1 LAEVLIRSGWILSQQ
16 KLFGLLELD
25 TAGTVLY
32 SRLEDDDRL
41 AGPAV
46 DVTGL
51 NFFSEVA
58 PFKNI
63 EEFHQHLDT
72 FNRSGEHANSFLFNC
87 EYEDGAVPVRV
98 LLARLSSR
106 SNDIRTK
113 SLLVHIK
120 RAG

>member
-1 LAEVLIRSGWILSQQ
+1 MSSVILLQQ

-32 SRLEDDDRL
+32 SRLEGDDHL
-41 AGPAV
+41 EGATANV
-46 DVTGL
+46 AGL

-58 PFKNI
+58 PFLNV

-72 FNRSGEHANSFLFNC
+72 FNRSSDHANSFVFNC
-87 EYEDGAVPVRV
+87 DYEDGAVLVRV
-98 LLARLSSR
+98 LLARISSR
-106 SNDIRTK
+106 SNGDRTK

-120 RAG
+120 KAD